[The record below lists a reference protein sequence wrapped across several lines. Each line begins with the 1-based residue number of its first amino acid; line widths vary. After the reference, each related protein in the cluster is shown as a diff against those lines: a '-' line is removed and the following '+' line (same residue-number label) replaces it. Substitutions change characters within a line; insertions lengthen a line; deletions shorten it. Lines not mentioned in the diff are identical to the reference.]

1 MDEKRLLAGLVE
13 PDFGRRNGASVPFR
27 RRLPLRLGF
36 VAALILFGLTFYV
49 FLQPEPFLEV
59 SNWSPATFREEIT
72 ESKAPIS
79 AAAPKKGAARPVH
92 TNNRL
97 VPFEAHIMSKCPD
110 AVVRFWKLA
119 SISPHQII
127 VVLTGVQ
134 DCLRELVLP
143 TMQHVVDNVNF
154 TLSYIGRPTG
164 DGGVECMH
172 GPAECMGNILELC
185 AHKLNPDPKI
195 YLGFTM
201 CISQDYQHIPDREL
215 IEGCALEHA
224 VDFEALNECA
234 TRDDGQYAMNL
245 LRDSVQ
251 HTKAVGVTKSCTVR
265 VDNEV
270 YCIRD
275 DGKWTDCPAGPGV
288 RDLII
293 KIAKLSRQN

>member
-1 MDEKRLLAGLVE
+1 MDEKRSIAALYQ
-13 PDFGRRNGASVPFR
+13 PDFERRTVASMTFR
-27 RRLPLRLGF
+27 RRPPLRLGF
-36 VAALILFGLTFYV
+36 LAALVLFAMTFCV

-59 SNWSPATFREEIT
+59 SNWSRPASFNEDEAA
-72 ESKAPIS
+72 SKTPNA
-79 AAAPKKGAARPVH
+79 AARPRKGAVRPAH

-110 AVVRFWKLA
+110 AV
-119 SISPHQII
+119 
-127 VVLTGVQ
+127 

-143 TMQHVVDNVNF
+143 TMQHVFDKVNF

-185 AHKLNPDPKI
+185 AQRLNPDPKI

-265 VDNEV
+265 LDNEV

-275 DGKWTDCPAGPGV
+275 DGEWTDCPAGPGV

-293 KIAKLSRQN
+293 RIAKLSRQN

>member
-1 MDEKRLLAGLVE
+1 
-13 PDFGRRNGASVPFR
+13 
-27 RRLPLRLGF
+27 
-36 VAALILFGLTFYV
+36 
-49 FLQPEPFLEV
+49 
-59 SNWSPATFREEIT
+59 
-72 ESKAPIS
+72 
-79 AAAPKKGAARPVH
+79 
-92 TNNRL
+92 
-97 VPFEAHIMSKCPD
+97 
-110 AVVRFWKLA
+110 
-119 SISPHQII
+119 
-127 VVLTGVQ
+127 
-134 DCLRELVLP
+134 
-143 TMQHVVDNVNF
+143 
-154 TLSYIGRPTG
+154 
-164 DGGVECMH
+164 MH
-172 GPAECMGNILELC
+172 GPAECMGNILEMC

-201 CISQDYQHIPDREL
+201 CISQDYQRIPDREL

-245 LRDSVQ
+245 LLDSVQ
-251 HTKAVGVTKSCTVR
+251 HTRAVGVTKSCTVR

>member
-1 MDEKRLLAGLVE
+1 MDEKRILAGLVE
-13 PDFGRRNGASVPFR
+13 PAGERRPGPSSSFR
-27 RRLPLRLGF
+27 RRLRLRLGYI
-36 VAALILFGLTFYV
+36 AALVIIGLTVCV
-49 FLQPEPFLEV
+49 FLQPEPLMEV
-59 SNWSPATFREEIT
+59 SNWSPMATKEEVAM
-72 ESKAPIS
+72 SKAPIVAS
-79 AAAPKKGAARPVH
+79 GPVKDATRPVH
-92 TNNRL
+92 TNKRL
-97 VPFEAHIMSKCPD
+97 VPLEAHIMSKCPD
-110 AVVRFWKLA
+110 AV
-119 SISPHQII
+119 
-127 VVLTGVQ
+127 
-134 DCLRELVLP
+134 DCLRDLVLP
-143 TMQHVVDNVNF
+143 TMQQVYDKVNF
-154 TLSYIGRPTG
+154 TLSPTG

-201 CISQDYQHIPDREL
+201 CISRDYEHIPDREL

-234 TRDDGQYAMNL
+234 MRDDGQYAMNL

-275 DGKWTDCPAGPGV
+275 NGEWTNCPAGPGV
-288 RDLII
+288 HDLII
-293 KIAKLSRQN
+293 KVEKLSRQN

>member
-1 MDEKRLLAGLVE
+1 MDEKRLMAGLVE
-13 PDFGRRNGASVPFR
+13 PTVERRPGMSSTTRRKLRVRFGY
-27 RRLPLRLGF
+27 
-36 VAALILFGLTFYV
+36 VAALVIIGLTV
-49 FLQPEPFLEV
+49 VLFLQPAPLLEV
-59 SNWSPATFREEIT
+59 STWSPMASKEEVWR
-72 ESKAPIS
+72 SKTPIYEVE
-79 AAAPKKGAARPVH
+79 PKKGAASRPAH
-92 TNNRL
+92 TSGRL

-110 AVVRFWKLA
+110 AL
-119 SISPHQII
+119 
-127 VVLTGVQ
+127 
-134 DCLRELVLP
+134 DCLRDLVLP
-143 TMQHVVDNVNF
+143 TMQQVVDKVNF

-201 CISQDYQHIPDREL
+201 CISREYPRIPDREL

-224 VDFEALNECA
+224 VDFAALNECA

-265 VDNEV
+265 LDNKV

-275 DGKWTDCPAGPGV
+275 DGEWKDCPAGPGV
-288 RDLII
+288 HDLIVNVE
-293 KIAKLSRQN
+293 KLYRQNKA

>member
-1 MDEKRLLAGLVE
+1 MDEKRLLAGLVDPVGE
-13 PDFGRRNGASVPFR
+13 RRALSSNTFR
-27 RRLPLRLGF
+27 RRLRLRFGY
-36 VAALILFGLTFYV
+36 VAALVLIGLTVCV
-49 FLQPEPFLEV
+49 FLQPEPLLEV
-59 SNWSPATFREEIT
+59 SNWSPMASKEELMLSKTPIYQL
-72 ESKAPIS
+72 ESK
-79 AAAPKKGAARPVH
+79 KGEKRPVH
-92 TNNRL
+92 TSRRL

-110 AVVRFWKLA
+110 AV
-119 SISPHQII
+119 
-127 VVLTGVQ
+127 

-143 TMQHVVDNVNF
+143 TMQQVYDKVNF
-154 TLSYIGRPTG
+154 TLSFIGRPTS

-201 CISQDYQHIPDREL
+201 CISNDYERIPDREL

-251 HTKAVGVTKSCTVR
+251 RTKEVGVTKSCTVR
-265 VDNEV
+265 VDNKI

-275 DGKWTDCPAGPGV
+275 NGEWTDCPSGPGV
-288 RDLII
+288 HDLII
-293 KIAKLSRQN
+293 TVEKLARQN